1 MFHVL
6 HNTLHWQIEIRNVP
20 KSVMHVEKQGKLS
33 KEILLVKTR
42 LKNSLTSLF
51 FFIACERRRISGLQ
65 PKHNDDRKYVCV
77 RRSSSPPPWS
87 MGKHAVDWWA
97 LKAWHDNLQSQ
108 NRRQNYLRFFAQ
120 KSLSDVLLN
129 SNGESNSSPP
139 PPPPCTVVPLFELP
153 GRYKKKNTLT
163 FKWRGGGVDYFFSEV
178 TQFEGNVST
187 LLILAAIVANL
198 VVLMHCNF

>member
-1 MFHVL
+1 MYQEVWCTWKNKANFPRRYCL
-6 HNTLHWQIEIRNVP
+6 WKRDL
-20 KSVMHVEKQGKLS
+20 K
-33 KEILLVKTR
+33 ILWPR
-42 LKNSLTSLF
+42 F

-108 NRRQNYLRFFAQ
+108 NRRQNYLRYFAQ

-129 SNGESNSSPP
+129 SNGQSN
-139 PPPPCTVVPLFELP
+139 
-153 GRYKKKNTLT
+153 
-163 FKWRGGGVDYFFSEV
+163 FFSEI

-187 LLILAAIVANL
+187 LLILSAIVANL